1 MTRKSSRNPILIILI
16 VETIT
21 SVRVP
26 RNLNP
31 NLNKIW
37 NAISDNWWARQKIE
51 EQDAWL
57 ESSKVAGRKK
67 NSFLSSKWCLS
78 AQFGTLERSPCLWL
92 NQYFCEGQRVHWEY
106 PMPSLAAHSFIC
118 SFLLCSTFRY
128 FKYFCF
134 YKINME
140 WEFRGVPCCPGC
152 SRVFQELGVRFL
164 SAANSPTENL

>member
-1 MTRKSSRNPILIILI
+1 MTRKSSRNSILIILI

-57 ESSKVAGRKK
+57 ESSKVAQRKK
-67 NSFLSSKWCLS
+67 NSFFSSVEQMVLIGTIWNTWEKPLSLTEPIFLWGSTGPLRISNAIFGCPFFHL
-78 AQFGTLERSPCLWL
+78 QFSTMFNFSLLQIFLFLQNQHGMRVER
-92 NQYFCEGQRVHWEY
+92 
-106 PMPSLAAHSFIC
+106 
-118 SFLLCSTFRY
+118 
-128 FKYFCF
+128 
-134 YKINME
+134 
-140 WEFRGVPCCPGC
+140 C